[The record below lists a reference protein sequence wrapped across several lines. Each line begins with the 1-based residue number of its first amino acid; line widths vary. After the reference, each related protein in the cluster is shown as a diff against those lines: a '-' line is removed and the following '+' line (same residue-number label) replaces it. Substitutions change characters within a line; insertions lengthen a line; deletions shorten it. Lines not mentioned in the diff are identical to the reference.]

1 MTTITDQATIN
12 AIQAAYNAA
21 SISGNWQTAYQLV
34 FDAITTETF
43 IQDPSGATFD
53 QVNPSAG
60 VDPAVWIWVAGAQK
74 VNSNTGPFAQY
85 IRNYTAEQYLLRTGT
100 QIGPN
105 DIQEASTSI
114 AKRLSAAIFG

>member
-53 QVNPSAG
+53 QFNPSAG
-60 VDPAVWIWVAGAQK
+60 VDPAVWIWVAAAQK
-74 VNSNTGPFAQY
+74 VNSNTRAFAHPLPH
-85 IRNYTAEQYLLRTGT
+85 YTSPPTPDYRRV
-100 QIGPN
+100 IP
-105 DIQEASTSI
+105 
-114 AKRLSAAIFG
+114 